1 MSRSFICLC
10 AATTLFACPAAAQ
23 VNRVPSAAVFQEGPI
38 LEGTWTT
45 RGVDGPLVLS
55 EGATGV
61 LTGTLAGQTCTGQAR
76 GADFTLACLHTPR
89 TIVILFGRA
98 RSVPPV
104 ATQRSAR
111 VVARPAAMN
120 GEFYFADV
128 GRPVVESRRASFSAN
143 RN

>member
-1 MSRSFICLC
+1 MCLC
-10 AATTLFACPAAAQ
+10 AATALFAWPAAAQ
-23 VNRVPSAAVFQEGPI
+23 VNRVPSAAAFQEGAI
-38 LEGTWTT
+38 LEGNWTT

-55 EGATGV
+55 QGAAGA

-76 GADFTLACLHTPR
+76 AADFTLACLHTSR
-89 TIVILFGRA
+89 TIIILFGSA
-98 RSVPPV
+98 RTVPPV

-128 GRPVVESRRASFSAN
+128 GRSVEESRRTSFSAN
-143 RN
+143 RS